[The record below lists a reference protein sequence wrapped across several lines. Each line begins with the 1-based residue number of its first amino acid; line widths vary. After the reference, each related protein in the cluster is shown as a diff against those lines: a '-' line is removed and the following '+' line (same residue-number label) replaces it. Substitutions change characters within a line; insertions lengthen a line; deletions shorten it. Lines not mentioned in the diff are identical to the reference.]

1 MSFARQ
7 LERKITG
14 KINKISKKKITV
26 QEANVNKMITRLA
39 EMDEAA
45 AEDLQKKYIATVKS
59 LNEKRQVK

>member
-14 KINKISKKKITV
+14 KINKVSKGELTV
-26 QEANVNKMITRLA
+26 QEAAIGKMITRLA

-45 AEDLQKKYIATVKS
+45 AEDLQTKYVGAVKK
-59 LNEKRQVK
+59 LNEKDN

>member
-14 KINKISKKKITV
+14 KINKISKKEITV

-45 AEDLQKKYIATVKS
+45 AEELQKKYITTVKS
-59 LNEKRQVK
+59 LNEEKEDK

>member
-14 KINKISKKKITV
+14 SLNKISKGELTV
-26 QEANVNKMITRLA
+26 KDAGVGKMITRLA

-45 AEDLQKKYIATVKS
+45 AEDLQAKYIATVKK
-59 LNEKRQVK
+59 LNSDKDK

>member
-14 KINKISKKKITV
+14 KINKISKGELEVKDSGV
-26 QEANVNKMITRLA
+26 GKMINRLG

-45 AEDLQKKYIATVKS
+45 ADELTTKYVAAVKKI
-59 LNEKRQVK
+59 NEKK